1 MATVSKKGV
10 ITAKKSGT
18 AKIMVKSGKKKFVV
32 TVTVP
37 KTKTEKITGVPE
49 TISLKKGKTYTLKAK
64 RSPKGSDEK
73 LTYSSSNKKIA
84 TDKQERQDQGRK
96 EGNRNDHGE
105 IRKGDREV

>member
-18 AKIMVKSGKKKFVV
+18 AKITVKSGKKKFVV

-49 TISLKKGKTYTLKAK
+49 YDQPEEGENLYLKGKTFPEGK
-64 RSPKGSDEK
+64 RGEADLQLFEQKDR
-73 LTYSSSNKKIA
+73 NC
-84 TDKQERQDQGRK
+84 KQERQDQGRK
-96 EGNRNDHGE
+96 EGNCNDHGE